1 MTKGGRFGALD
12 DYLLRARRSRQLA
25 RMPPASSQA
34 RPARRRGPTSH
45 PRMLGAEVSFSST
58 LPSSACQ
65 LYSEP
70 VAAGAAGKVRNHLA
84 LLLRDADPSRILP
97 ALFALRSFSRHGHR
111 LSRRAARSF
120 TLASSSSARIDGPR
134 WQGKALILSHCE
146 RGRVTW
152 FRYSASSAGAD
163 EAAQGRLPRTGQR
176 SDPRAWPS
184 S

>member
-1 MTKGGRFGALD
+1 MMTNGGRFGAAG
-12 DYLLRARRSRQLA
+12 DYLFRARRSQQLV
-25 RMPPASSQA
+25 RMPPASSRA

-65 LYSEP
+65 LYREP

-84 LLLRDADPSRILP
+84 LLLRDADPARILP

-120 TLASSSSARIDGPR
+120 TLASSSSARIDGPGSR
-134 WQGKALILSHCE
+134 RRPRFSHSREGMGDE
-146 RGRVTW
+146 RRS
-152 FRYSASSAGAD
+152 YEYASNLRTPVPL
-163 EAAQGRLPRTGQR
+163 ELAAVC
-176 SDPRAWPS
+176 
-184 S
+184 